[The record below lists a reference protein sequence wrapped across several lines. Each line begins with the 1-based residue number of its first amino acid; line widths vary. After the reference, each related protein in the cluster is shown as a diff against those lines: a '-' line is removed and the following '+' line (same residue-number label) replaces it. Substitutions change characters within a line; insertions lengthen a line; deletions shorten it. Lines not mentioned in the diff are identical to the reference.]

1 MKSKREKN
9 WTRQQILCTDRS
21 IPPHTI
27 LFVMWPLISD
37 TDAVAAHC
45 LYSRRVFLL
54 SISLFVCG
62 LTLFLFVFFLSNT
75 RFHFIFSV
83 SFGNLCVAFLPSFVF
98 LKRNW
103 CNHSSN
109 NYMNIWCMP
118 LFFVR
123 LTFLQHTH
131 THTSLH
137 VTIYILLFLSWCMIS
152 RCMIF
157 SHKLNYFTQ

>member
-1 MKSKREKN
+1 MNEEKIARTVLKGKWN
-9 WTRQQILCTDRS
+9 QSEKKLNSATNIMHWSFNTAAYDFIRNVASYQRYRCRSCTLS
-21 IPPHTI
+21 LQPPCFSSFY
-27 LFVMWPLISD
+27 FVVRLWLDSF
-37 TDAVAAHC
+37 
-45 LYSRRVFLL
+45 SFRF
-54 SISLFVCG
+54 
-62 LTLFLFVFFLSNT
+62 FFLSNT

-123 LTFLQHTH
+123 LTF
-131 THTSLH
+131 
-137 VTIYILLFLSWCMIS
+137 
-152 RCMIF
+152 
-157 SHKLNYFTQ
+157 